1 MELAILRAIQSVS
14 CPALDILFLL
24 ITLCGEPMPL
34 VLLFAVLYWAVDKQ
48 RGERLGF
55 SLAVSLPLCSILKA
69 AFRAPRPIGQP
80 GIRSLRRQTAT
91 GYSFPSG
98 HTQTAAAAYGALALA
113 PGKKARR
120 RGRRAARGRWGW
132 AYGALMLLVGL
143 SRLYLGVHYP
153 KDVLAG
159 LALGLICAWGTG
171 ALFARVQNR
180 SLCYLFFAA
189 ALLPALFFF
198 GGRELYASLGCLVGF
213 ALAMLFEQAF
223 VGFTTEVPLERKLL
237 RLAGGLILLGGLG
250 GLLQA
255 LLPDEGPY
263 TLLRYALLVFAG
275 AGLYPWLFTA
285 IERALWRRRYYE
297 DRDKGKK

>member
-1 MELAILRAIQSVS
+1 MELAILKAIQSLS
-14 CPALDILFLL
+14 CPALDILFQL
-24 ITLCGEPMPL
+24 ITLCGEPLAL
-34 VLLFAVLYWAVDKQ
+34 VLLFAVLYWTGDKQ
-48 RGERLGF
+48 QGERLGF
-55 SLAVSLPLCSILKA
+55 SLAVSLPLCGILKE
-69 AFRAPRPIGQP
+69 AFHFPRPIGQE

-98 HTQTAAAAYGALALA
+98 HSQSAAAAYGALALA

-120 RGRRAARGRWGW
+120 RAAHGRW

-159 LALGLICAWGTG
+159 LALGLLCAWGTG
-171 ALFARVQNR
+171 ALFSRVQSR
-180 SLCYLFFAA
+180 GLCYLFFAA
-189 ALLPALFFF
+189 LLLPSLFFF
-198 GGRELYASLGCLVGF
+198 GGHELYAALGCLTGF
-213 ALAMLFEQAF
+213 AFAMLFEHAF
-223 VGFTTEVPLERKLL
+223 VGFTTEVPLETKLF
-237 RLAGGLILLGGLG
+237 RLAGGLILLGIVG

-255 LLPDEGPY
+255 LLPQGGPY

-285 IERALWRRRYYE
+285 IERALWRRRYYL
-297 DRDKGKK
+297 DRDKDSGKK